1 MVNEE
6 IVYHGRIKV
15 PYSWSAGEYG
25 SRFFYELKE
34 NKKIWATKCP
44 KCKKVFTPPRK
55 TCPDC
60 FVPIGEWVEVGPNGT
75 LITFTIVRYSAQTH
89 PFPPPFAIGIIQLDR
104 AETGLVHLIGGV
116 EVEGIRS
123 GMRVKPAFK
132 EDRGG
137 SLLDI
142 SYFEPVE

>member
-1 MVNEE
+1 M
-6 IVYHGRIKV
+6 
-15 PYSWSAGEYG
+15 
-25 SRFFYELKE
+25 
-34 NKKIWATKCP
+34 
-44 KCKKVFTPPRK
+44 FTPPRK